1 MGNKKN
7 KVGISLIIILTI
19 FLTCG
24 IVSAAEN
31 VDGVTNNNSTIVNNN
46 STTLTSE
53 TSLSNYTNNSNTPD
67 QSSNSS
73 FSPTSSNI
81 ISGNVTTCTNGSPFP
96 GVTLTLTSN
105 NGSTLAQTTTDS
117 TGHYEL
123 NFTSSEGTF
132 YVTASYP
139 GHMTLRKLITTEL
152 SSNPS
157 DLNLYGWANFQ
168 LGPEPALSIDA
179 PGEQFLNESFN
190 FTLTFNNNGNETG
203 FGPTVQLILPP
214 EIEFNSANF
223 LGAPVSVT
231 FVGTFPL
238 SGTLID
244 PLSGLTVTGNP
255 GYSLYILEYPLGS
268 FTTGQPS
275 AVLEINALL
284 RGNSTLGLPLNIT
297 AYPVFRFG
305 ANETGTTPIR
315 GNETTT
321 QVTPTVIKIIKN
333 TVAPHEDETATGSNY
348 PWDYTLTVDVANGQT
363 VTDVN
368 VKDLLPGN
376 LQFVQVI
383 DVDGGSP
390 VQEPSTTTPGGL
402 LWIHFN
408 SITGV
413 LGSDRTIIYQVYAP
427 KFDNNS
433 QYVLDPNTGAWV
445 NATNNA
451 SVTGNYTNIDVSS
464 ADNYTLTLKPLAIQK
479 SVDDESTDPIRPKPT
494 DILRYTLNFQV
505 SDYFSI
511 NNLVLYDILGDGQ
524 SFLNSLTYNPRLNL
538 HIPGID
544 ISNLFVNLTNPN
556 QFYYYHNSTTGIT
569 YLVFNITQL
578 LIDNGYSGIV
588 EGGNYTGTN
597 YEATTGNLTFWA
609 RINEYYEGVKPPT
622 LHPIVSND
630 PINNAVIADAV
641 LTHNNSQVEDS
652 SGSQVIIVAPTPSKE
667 IIKIN
672 GNDPTAPYV
681 VKPGDTVTFSLLID
695 VPTSNLHDFNLI
707 DYLPI
712 PLLRATQFITGQA
725 QDTSQTIPAAGQ
737 WRIGEDD
744 TLTSLTGVVPTLIV
758 GATQNT
764 ITFKYGNVY
773 NATQPNA
780 TVHILFT
787 ITATGDPMADGLWL
801 TNLLNINY
809 ENSPGETFS
818 DNRIVSLKTGEP
830 ELSINKTATPTTG
843 LQAGDVVTYTIT
855 INNTGNA
862 PAYNVIVTDDLLTSN
877 AGYIASI
884 SGITASYLNGAT
896 ITGLN
901 LMDLFTSTGLNFTS
915 LYPIYKVNGTNS
927 TIIITYNTTLN
938 STVYPRQIINNTV
951 NITKFTS
958 LTPPESPNYVG
969 NPGVDQSNFS
979 DSASVQ
985 VRDVI
990 LDKNYI
996 KSLDNI
1002 SSGSNLTI
1010 GETGLFQIAVTL
1022 PAGQI
1027 KDINI
1032 NDILPAGLSYVSY
1045 VLDLSNFS
1053 GILAPLTFNQINNNL
1068 QFLFTGLTNTTS
1080 YSTFYINLTVRMD
1093 NNSTS
1098 NPPHTT
1104 SRTRTNRVTMDWNNT
1119 GHSPLTDSAIVRLV
1133 EPQLTVN
1140 KSFNP
1145 NTVQGGQTTTVT
1157 IQVSNNNSNSRSTA
1171 YNVIITDSL
1180 DGASQIFD
1188 LSSVVEVF
1196 TPIGF
1201 TFSYN
1206 PLTHILTYTGGNI
1219 TQGQSLN
1226 FTFNI
1231 TALETP
1237 YIGPSYNNTANAT
1250 YWSLPWVGGV
1260 PDPDSRNYTNSGWA
1274 VVRTGDP
1281 NITKTVEDST
1291 IHGNS
1296 GNLTIGEIVTYKI
1309 KVTLPQGLKTNLTIT
1324 DTLPAGFSYNL
1335 DEYLLNTTGFSGTLG
1350 TLSVFV
1356 NGQNVTFTFSGL
1368 TNSTTTNNTFY
1379 ILLNATVLNST
1390 TNTNGTIKTN
1400 NASLNWTENTKPP
1413 FTTSVNTTIV
1423 EPKLT
1428 VTKNVTPTTVDGGD
1442 LVTVNLTVT
1451 NNGTS
1456 PAYQIELRDV
1466 LDPVLFNSSTV
1477 TQVSIPSGF
1486 SFTVSGNTVLI
1497 KSILDT
1503 NITAGNALNFIF
1515 TVLVNANV
1523 PTGSIFQNQ
1532 ANISFSSMPA
1542 GYDNAR
1548 NYTNKSNVVNINTVT
1563 PGISKTVINTSEP
1576 DSTTPNV
1583 MVGEVVTYQFV
1594 FTVPEGE
1601 TFNVSLID
1609 NLLSSLGYNTG
1620 TAFIKRSDAN
1630 IIASGFDFGS
1640 SVDEFLTINP
1650 TSFSPLTFYLGNVTY
1665 LGGQGLKNGTITL
1678 IFNTTVLNIA
1688 GNQAGTKIPNN
1699 ATLSFTNATGGN
1711 RNVTGVCPTTLNVIV
1726 PQISSTK
1733 TANQTILTNSDTAT
1747 FNIQIRNNNITNGAP
1762 VYDLIIIDPL
1772 NGFTMDYLHMIITP
1786 SDPSIIFTNY
1796 STANLINITVS
1807 KLNPGQYLNITYN
1820 ATVKPEVVFNTT
1832 LNNTVNATGT
1842 TLPGPHGTNNA
1853 TPGNPGTSTGERTGD
1868 PTQPAG
1874 PVNNIN
1880 TTVTAPV
1887 TTRAPR
1893 VSKTVNGVETVN
1905 LTIGETATESININL
1920 PVGSTTE
1927 LKIIDVMPNGLGI
1940 NGGINGFTYTTTA
1953 GVTVNQ
1959 FLVTYLGGN
1968 TYQISFGNVT
1978 ITQEGNITI
1987 NYTVQVQNVNENY
2000 NGQNLVNNATL
2011 YYNNQTGQGVNGG
2024 SDTAT
2029 VHVVEPNLQI
2039 TKTPSKTNLNVG
2051 EEFTYAINVTHT
2063 PSSTSDAYNITITD
2077 VIPSGLHYVTGS
2089 AVLPS
2094 GWILNV
2100 SGNTLIFTTSS
2111 LTLISH
2117 SATLLFNCT
2126 VDNNYLLAGGNI
2138 TNTANLNYT
2147 SLPAGGR
2154 NYTTNNSTQIHV
2166 IGADLE
2172 VRKNGD
2178 AQVNAGEQVTY
2189 TITVTN
2195 KGPDTAVNAVLT
2207 DTILASWFNMLIHPQ
2222 YSVNSGSWA
2231 DILSNSFTIS
2241 LGNLTPGNITTILI
2255 RATVNASAP
2264 AGILNNT
2271 ANVTSNTT
2279 DPNPNNNNS
2288 TATTNVT
2295 QSSELTL
2302 IKSNNPTGTVIAGNN
2317 LIYTLTLTNSGP
2329 SVARDVILRDDTL
2342 SSWLTNTYYQYSL
2355 NGISWSGWTL
2365 FTGPLVLDVTNI
2377 IGGPMNVSQVFW
2389 VMINSTVNAST
2400 PNGTTLL
2407 NNATANSSTSSH
2419 NVTSNTVNNTVET
2432 MATLNVTKTAPET
2445 VIAGGSSPII
2455 YTITVT
2461 NNGPS
2466 DALNVKVS
2474 DTLDPRL
2481 TSQEYSLD
2489 NVNWFSWNNPFEYT
2503 FNWINASQT
2512 VYLYL
2517 RGWVP
2522 SSALGLIKN
2531 TVFVSSNATNLTG
2544 NLTDNTTTKINTTSV
2559 LNVTKTA
2566 PESVVAGQSEPVV
2579 FIIVVT
2585 NFGPSDALNVK
2596 VTDSLDSRLTGQEY
2610 SLDGVSWSVWLAPYE
2625 YVFGRLNATQTVY
2638 LYLRGL
2644 VPSNALGLI
2653 NNTVFVSSNATNLTG
2668 NLTDNTTTQINTTSV
2683 LNVSKTAPESV
2694 VAGQSEPLV
2703 FTITVTNFGPS
2714 DALNVKVND
2723 TLDPRLTSQEYSLD
2737 NLNWFSWNNPFEY
2750 TFNQINALQTVYLY
2764 LRGWVSSSALGL
2776 INNTVFVSSNE
2787 TNLTGNLTDNTTTQI
2802 NTTSVLNV
2810 SKTAPESVVAG
2821 QSEPVVFTIVVTNS
2835 GPSDALNVKVSDS
2848 LDSRLTGQEYSLDNV
2863 SWLAWNS
2870 PFEYVFSRVN
2880 ATQTVYLYL
2889 RGWVPSSALGLINN
2903 TVFVSSNATN
2913 LTGNLTDNTTTQI
2926 NTMSVLNVSK
2936 TAPESVVAGQSEPLV
2951 FTIVVT
2957 NFGPSDALNVKV
2969 SDSLDP
2975 RLTGQEYSLDGV
2987 NWSSWLAPYE
2997 YVFSRLNATGTVYL
3011 YLRGLVPSNATG
3023 LINNTVFV
3031 SSNTTNLTGNL
3042 TDNTTTVINTRAILN
3057 ITKTSQTEGSD
3068 VNNIVRGYPIHYT
3081 IVITNEG
3088 PSDALNVNFDD
3099 YYTPYLL
3106 ENTYYS
3112 TSTGIPW
3119 TAYTNP
3125 LNITPII
3132 DRLAPGQNVTI
3143 WINGTVI
3150 SNATQG
3156 LNNTAG
3162 TSSETDPD
3170 GRKTASVY
3178 NEIQTS
3184 HVTIEKTVSNPQPY
3198 LHETIDFTLIV
3209 QNWGPD
3215 TAIDVYVL
3223 DKLPEGLIYIGSTAN
3238 YGSYDPAT
3246 GIWTIGNLPTNTI
3259 AQLIIT
3265 VGVEKLGPIEN
3276 HAHVYTASYDPILDR
3291 RNATAAI
3298 YVSEQPQ
3305 PENNTVG
3312 MQNTGMP
3319 LQSIVMALLLVLTGL
3334 SAVTFG
3340 KK

>member
-1 MGNKKN
+1 M
-7 KVGISLIIILTI
+7 ISLDKGKNRFGLSIIIILAI

-31 VDGVTNNNSTIVNNN
+31 VDGVTNNSTILNN
-46 STTLTSE
+46 SSTALISE
-53 TSLSNYTNNSNTPD
+53 TSLSNYTNNSNNPD

-81 ISGNVTTCTNGSPFP
+81 IRGNVTKCTDGSPFP
-96 GVTLTLTSN
+96 GVTLTLTST
-105 NGSTLAQTTTDS
+105 NGSTLAQTTTDA

-123 NFTSSEGTF
+123 KFTSSEGTF

-139 GHMTLRKLITTEL
+139 GHMTLRKLVTTEL

-157 DLNLYGWANFQ
+157 DMNLYGWANFQ
-168 LGPEPALSIDA
+168 LGPEPTLSIDA

-214 EIEFNSANF
+214 EIEFKSANF

-231 FVGTFPL
+231 SIGTFPI

-244 PLSGLTVTGNP
+244 PLSGLTVTGTP

-275 AVLEINALL
+275 AVLEINAFL

-305 ANETGTTPIR
+305 ANETGTTPIQ

-376 LQFVQVI
+376 LQFVQVV
-383 DVDGGSP
+383 DADGGSP
-390 VQEPSTTTPGGL
+390 LQEPPTTTPGGL

-413 LGSDRTIIYQVYAP
+413 LGSDRTIIYRVYAP

-433 QYVLDPNTGAWV
+433 QYVLDPDTGAWAY
-445 NATNNA
+445 NATNTA
-451 SVTGNYTNIDVSS
+451 SVTGNYTNINVSS
-464 ADNYTLTLKPLAIQK
+464 ADNYTLILKPLAIQK
-479 SVDDESTDPIRPKPT
+479 SVVDVSTDPIQPKPT
-494 DILRYTLNFQV
+494 DILNYTLNFQV

-511 NNLVLYDILGDGQ
+511 NNLILYDVLGDGQ
-524 SFLNSLTYNPRLNL
+524 SFLNTSTYNPRLNL
-538 HIPGID
+538 HLPGID
-544 ISNLFVNLTNPN
+544 INNLFVNLTNPN

-597 YEATTGNLTFWA
+597 FGATTGNLTFWA
-609 RINEYYEGVKPPT
+609 RINEYYEGVSPPT
-622 LHPIVSND
+622 PHSIVSND
-630 PINNAVIADAV
+630 VINNAVVTDAV
-641 LTHNNSQVEDS
+641 LTQNGRQIEDS
-652 SGSQVIIVAPTPSKE
+652 SGSQVIIVAPTPAKD

-672 GNDPTAPYV
+672 GNDPVAPYV
-681 VKPGDTVTFSLLID
+681 IKPGDTVTFSLLID

-712 PLLRATQFITGQA
+712 PLLRATQFTTGQA
-725 QDTSQTIPAAGQ
+725 QDTSQAIPAAGQ
-737 WRIGEDD
+737 WKLGEDD

-758 GATQNT
+758 DATQNT
-764 ITFKYGNVY
+764 ISFIYGNVY

-809 ENSPGETFS
+809 ENSPGETFC

-830 ELSINKTATPTTG
+830 ELTINKTATPTTG

-884 SGITASYLNGAT
+884 SGITASYLNGVA

-901 LMDLFTSTGLNFTS
+901 LMDIFTSNGLNFGS
-915 LYPIYKVNGTNS
+915 LYSIYGTNGTNS
-927 TIIITYNTTLN
+927 TIIITYNATLN

-958 LTPPESPNYVG
+958 LSPPESPNYVG
-969 NPGVDQSNFS
+969 NPGVDQSHFS
-979 DSASVQ
+979 DNASVQ
-985 VRDVI
+985 VRDV
-990 LDKNYI
+990 DFKKTYV

-1010 GETGLFQIAVTL
+1010 GETGLFQLAVTL

-1027 KDINI
+1027 NDLVI
-1032 NDILPAGLSYVSY
+1032 NDVLPAGLTFVSY
-1045 VLDLSNFS
+1045 VLDQSNFN
-1053 GILAPLTFNQINNNL
+1053 GILAPLTFTQINNNL

-1080 YSTFYINLTVRMD
+1080 NSTFYINLTVRA
-1093 NNSTS
+1093 N
-1098 NPPHTT
+1098 
-1104 SRTRTNRVTMDWNNT
+1104 NNT
-1119 GHSPLTDSAIVRLV
+1119 AYPGSANVTARNSATMNWNDPGHTPITKQATVYIVQPVLNV
-1133 EPQLTVN
+1133 T

-1145 NTVQGGQTTTVT
+1145 STIQGGETTTVT
-1157 IQVSNNNSNSRSTA
+1157 IAVTNNGRSTA
-1171 YNVIITDSL
+1171 YNVIITDPLS
-1180 DGASQIFD
+1180 SSSNIFD
-1188 LSSVVEVF
+1188 LSSSSVVANSPQNGFVF
-1196 TPIGF
+1196 N
-1201 TFSYN
+1201 YN
-1206 PLTHILTYTGGNI
+1206 STSQVVSFTGGNI
-1219 TQGQSLN
+1219 TRGQTLY

-1231 TALETP
+1231 TALQTP
-1237 YIGPSYNNTANAT
+1237 YIGPTYNNTVNAS
-1250 YWSLPWVGGV
+1250 YWSLPWVSGA
-1260 PDPDSRNYTNSGWA
+1260 PDPDSRNYTCSAWA

-1281 NITKTVEDST
+1281 KITKTVENST

-1296 GNLTIGEIVTYKI
+1296 GNLTIGETVTYKI
-1309 KVTLPQGLKTNLTIT
+1309 TVTLPQGLKTNLTIT

-1335 DEYLLNTTGFSGTLG
+1335 GEYILNTTGFSGTLG
-1350 TLSVFV
+1350 TLLVSV
-1356 NGQNVTFTFSGL
+1356 NGQNITFTFSGL
-1368 TNSTTTNNTFY
+1368 TNSTITNNTFY

-1390 TNTNGTIKTN
+1390 TNTNGAIKTN

-1413 FTTSVNTTIV
+1413 FTTTVNTTIV

-1451 NNGTS
+1451 NTGTS

-1477 TQVSIPSGF
+1477 TQVLIPSGF
-1486 SFTVSGNTVLI
+1486 SFTVSGNTVII

-1503 NITAGNALNFIF
+1503 NINTGNALNFIF
-1515 TVLVNANV
+1515 TVLVNDNV

-1548 NYTNKSNVVNINTVT
+1548 NYTNKSNVVNISTVT

-1609 NLLSSLGYNTG
+1609 NLLSSLGYNSG
-1620 TAFIKRSDAN
+1620 TALIKRSDVN

-1640 SVDEFLTINP
+1640 SFDEFLTINP
-1650 TSFSPLTFYLGNVTY
+1650 TSTSPLTFYLGNVTY

-1699 ATLSFTNATGGN
+1699 GILSFTNATGGN
-1711 RNVTGVCPTTLNVIV
+1711 RNVTGTCPTTLNVIV

-1733 TANQTILTNSDTAT
+1733 TANKTILTNSDTAT

-1762 VYDLIIIDPL
+1762 VYDLIIIDPM

-1796 STANLINITVS
+1796 STADMIYIVVN
-1807 KLNPGQYLNITYN
+1807 KLNQTQYLNITYN
-1820 ATVKPEVVFNTT
+1820 ATVKPDVVFNTT

-1842 TLPGPHGTNNA
+1842 TLPGSHGTNNA

-1868 PTQPAG
+1868 PTQPAD

-1880 TTVTAPV
+1880 TTTTAFV

-1893 VSKTVNGVETVN
+1893 VSKTVNGSETVN

-1927 LKIIDVMPNGLGI
+1927 LKIIDVIPDGLGI
-1940 NGGINGFTYTTTA
+1940 NGGINGFTYITTA
-1953 GVTVNQ
+1953 GVNVNQ

-1987 NYTVQVQNVNENY
+1987 NYTVLVQDVNGNY

-2011 YYNNQTGQGVNGG
+2011 YYNNKTGQGVNGG

-2039 TKTPSKTNLNVG
+2039 TKTPSKTNLNIG
-2051 EEFTYAINVTHT
+2051 EEFTYTINVTHA
-2063 PSSTSDAYNITITD
+2063 PSSSSDAYNITITD

-2094 GWILNV
+2094 GWSLNV

-2111 LTLISH
+2111 LTLINH
-2117 SATLLFNCT
+2117 NATLLFNCT

-2138 TNTANLNYT
+2138 SNTANLNYA
-2147 SLPAGGR
+2147 SLTDGGR
-2154 NYTTNNSTQIHV
+2154 NYTTNSSTQIHV

-2195 KGPDTAVNAVLT
+2195 KGPDTAVNVVLT
-2207 DTILASWFNMLIHPQ
+2207 DTILSQWFNMLIYLQ
-2222 YSVNSGSWA
+2222 YSVNSGSWVN
-2231 DILSNSFTIS
+2231 IQSNPFTIS

-2264 AGILNNT
+2264 VGIMNNT
-2271 ANVTSNTT
+2271 ASLTSNTT

-2288 TATTNVT
+2288 TATTKVT
-2295 QSSELTL
+2295 QTSDLTL
-2302 IKSNNPTGTVIAGNN
+2302 IKSNNPTGIVIAGNN
-2317 LIYTLTLTNSGP
+2317 LIYTLTLTNTGP
-2329 SVARDVILRDDTL
+2329 SVARDVILRDESL

-2355 NGISWSGWTL
+2355 DGISWSGWTL

-2389 VMINSTVNAST
+2389 VMINGTVNAST
-2400 PNGTTLL
+2400 PNGTTLF
-2407 NNATANSSTSSH
+2407 NTATVNSSTSSH

-2432 MATLNVTKTAPET
+2432 LATLNVTKTAPET

-2474 DTLDPRL
+2474 DTLDSRL

-2489 NVNWFSWNNPFEYT
+2489 NMNWFSWNNPFEYT
-2503 FNWINASQT
+2503 FNRINSSQT
-2512 VYLYL
+2512 VNLYL
-2517 RGWVP
+2517 RGWVL
-2522 SSALGLIKN
+2522 SS
-2531 TVFVSSNATNLTG
+2531 
-2544 NLTDNTTTKINTTSV
+2544 
-2559 LNVTKTA
+2559 
-2566 PESVVAGQSEPVV
+2566 
-2579 FIIVVT
+2579 
-2585 NFGPSDALNVK
+2585 
-2596 VTDSLDSRLTGQEY
+2596 
-2610 SLDGVSWSVWLAPYE
+2610 
-2625 YVFGRLNATQTVY
+2625 
-2638 LYLRGL
+2638 
-2644 VPSNALGLI
+2644 ALGLI
-2653 NNTVFVSSNATNLTG
+2653 NNTVVVSSNTTNLTG

-2683 LNVSKTAPESV
+2683 LNVTKSAPVSV
-2694 VAGQSEPLV
+2694 TAGQSEPLV
-2703 FTITVTNFGPS
+2703 FTIVVTNFGPS
-2714 DALNVKVND
+2714 DALNVKVSD
-2723 TLDPRLTSQEYSLD
+2723 TLDSRLTSQEYSLD
-2737 NLNWFSWNNPFEY
+2737 GVNWSSWLAPYEYVFSRLNA
-2750 TFNQINALQTVYLY
+2750 TQTVYLY
-2764 LRGWVSSSALGL
+2764 LRGLVPSSALGL
-2776 INNTVFVSSNE
+2776 INNTVVVSSNT

-2810 SKTAPESVVAG
+2810 TKSAPVSVTAG
-2821 QSEPVVFTIVVTNS
+2821 QSEPLVFTIVVTNF
-2835 GPSDALNVKVSDS
+2835 GPSDALNVKVSDV

-2880 ATQTVYLYL
+2880 
-2889 RGWVPSSALGLINN
+2889 SA
-2903 TVFVSSNATN
+2903 
-2913 LTGNLTDNTTTQI
+2913 Q
-2926 NTMSVLNVSK
+2926 
-2936 TAPESVVAGQSEPLV
+2936 
-2951 FTIVVT
+2951 
-2957 NFGPSDALNVKV
+2957 
-2969 SDSLDP
+2969 
-2975 RLTGQEYSLDGV
+2975 
-2987 NWSSWLAPYE
+2987 
-2997 YVFSRLNATGTVYL
+2997 TVYL
-3011 YLRGLVPSNATG
+3011 YLRGLVPSSALG

-3042 TDNTTTVINTRAILN
+3042 TDNTTTQINATSTLN
-3057 ITKTSQTEGSD
+3057 VTKSAPESVTAGQSEP
-3068 VNNIVRGYPIHYT
+3068 IVFT
-3081 IVITNEG
+3081 IAVTNFG
-3088 PSDALNVNFDD
+3088 PSDALNVKVGDVLD
-3099 YYTPYLL
+3099 SRLTGQ
-3106 ENTYYS
+3106 EYS
-3112 TSTGIPW
+3112 LDNVSW
-3119 TAYTNP
+3119 SVWLASYEYVFS
-3125 LNITPII
+3125 
-3132 DRLAPGQNVTI
+3132 RL
-3143 WINGTVI
+3143 
-3150 SNATQG
+3150 NATQTVYLYLRG
-3156 LNNTAG
+3156 LVP
-3162 TSSETDPD
+3162 SS
-3170 GRKTASVY
+3170 A
-3178 NEIQTS
+3178 
-3184 HVTIEKTVSNPQPY
+3184 
-3198 LHETIDFTLIV
+3198 L
-3209 QNWGPD
+3209 
-3215 TAIDVYVL
+3215 
-3223 DKLPEGLIYIGSTAN
+3223 GLI
-3238 YGSYDPAT
+3238 
-3246 GIWTIGNLPTNTI
+3246 
-3259 AQLIIT
+3259 
-3265 VGVEKLGPIEN
+3265 
-3276 HAHVYTASYDPILDR
+3276 
-3291 RNATAAI
+3291 
-3298 YVSEQPQ
+3298 
-3305 PENNTVG
+3305 NNTVVVSS
-3312 MQNTGMP
+3312 NTTN
-3319 LQSIVMALLLVLTGL
+3319 LTGNL
-3334 SAVTFG
+3334 TDNTTTQINTTSALNVTKSAPESVTAGQSEPIVFTIAVTNFG
-3340 KK
+3340 PSDAFNVKVSDTLDSRLTSQEYSLDGVSWSVWLASYEYVFSRLNATQTVYLYLRGWVPSSALGLINNTVVVSSNTTNLTGNLTDNTTTQINTTSVLNVTKSAPG

>member
-7 KVGISLIIILTI
+7 KVGLSFIIILAI

-31 VDGVTNNNSTIVNNN
+31 VDGIVNNN
-46 STTLTSE
+46 STTLNNLTNSTNLSSE
-53 TSLSNYTNNSNTPD
+53 IPIQDYTNNS
-67 QSSNSS
+67 SSLDESLNSS
-73 FSPTSSNI
+73 LFPDSNI
-81 ISGNVTTCTNGSPFP
+81 ISGNVITCTNGSPFP
-96 GVTLTLTSN
+96 GVTITVTSTD
-105 NGSTLAQTTTDS
+105 GSTIAQTTTN
-117 TGHYEL
+117 TNGHYEL
-123 NFTSSEGTF
+123 NFTSIEGKF

-139 GHMTLRKLITTEL
+139 GHMTTRKLVTTEP
-152 SSNPS
+152 SYNPS
-157 DLNLYGWANFQ
+157 DLNSYGWTNFQ
-168 LGPEPALSIDA
+168 LGPEPTLSINA

-203 FGPTVQLILPP
+203 FGPIVQLILPP

-231 FVGTFPL
+231 SVGTFPL

-244 PLSGLTVTGNP
+244 PLSGLTVTGTP
-255 GYSLYILEYPLGS
+255 GYSLYIIEYPLGS
-268 FTTGQPS
+268 FTSGQPS
-275 AVLEINALL
+275 AVLQINAFL

-305 ANETGTTPIR
+305 ANETGGTPIR
-315 GNETTT
+315 GNQTTA

-363 VTDVN
+363 VTDIN
-368 VKDLLPGN
+368 VIDLLPGN
-376 LQFVQVI
+376 LQFVQMV
-383 DVDGGSP
+383 DADGGSI
-390 VQEPSTTTPGGL
+390 VQQPSTSTPGGL
-402 LWIHFN
+402 LWIHFSN
-408 SITGV
+408 ITGV
-413 LGSDRTIIYQVYAP
+413 LGSDKTIIYRVYAP

-445 NATNNA
+445 NATNTA
-451 SVTGNYTNIDVSS
+451 SVTGNYTNINVSS
-464 ADNYTLTLKPLAIQK
+464 TDNYTLILKPLAIQK
-479 SVDDESTDPIRPKPT
+479 SVYDESTDPIRPKPT
-494 DILRYTLNFQV
+494 DILRYTINFQV

-511 NNLVLYDILGDGQ
+511 NNLVLYDVLGDGQ

-538 HIPGID
+538 HLPGID
-544 ISNLFVNLTNPN
+544 ISNLLVNLTNAN

-569 YLVFNITQL
+569 YLVFNITRI
-578 LIDNGYSGIV
+578 LIDNEYSGIV

-597 YEATTGNLTFWA
+597 YGATTGNLTFWA
-609 RINEYYEGVKPPT
+609 RINEYYEGVTPPT
-622 LHPIVSND
+622 PHPIVSND
-630 PINNAVIADAV
+630 SINNVVVADAV
-641 LTHNNSQVEDS
+641 LTQNGSQIEDS
-652 SGSQVIIVAPTPSKE
+652 SGSQVVIVAPTPSKD

-672 GNDPTAPYV
+672 GNDPVAPYL

-712 PLLRATQFITGQA
+712 PLLRASQFTTGQA
-725 QDTSQTIPAAGQ
+725 QNTSQVIPAAGQ
-737 WRIGEDD
+737 WRLGEDD
-744 TLTSLTGVVPTLIV
+744 TLSSLTGVIPTLIV
-758 GATQNT
+758 DVTQNT
-764 ITFKYGNVY
+764 ITFQYGNVY

-787 ITATGDPMADGLWL
+787 LTATGDPMADGLWL

-809 ENSPGETFS
+809 ENSPGETFC

-855 INNTGNA
+855 INNSGNA
-862 PAYNVIVTDDLLTSN
+862 PAYNVIVTDDLFSSN
-877 AGYIASI
+877 PGYISSI

-901 LMDLFTSTGLNFTS
+901 LMDIFTSTGLNFGS
-915 LYPIYKVNGTNS
+915 LYPIYGVNGTNS
-927 TIIITYNTTLN
+927 TIIITYNATLN

-958 LTPPESPNYVG
+958 LTLPESPNYVG
-969 NPGVDQSNFS
+969 NPGVDQSHFS
-979 DSASVQ
+979 DNASVQ
-985 VRDVI
+985 VRDI
-990 LDKNYI
+990 DFQKNYI
-996 KSLDNI
+996 GSIDGI

-1027 KDINI
+1027 MDIYI
-1032 NDILPAGLSYVSY
+1032 RDVLPTGLTYVSHA
-1045 VLDLSNFS
+1045 LDISSFN
-1053 GILAPLTFNQINNNL
+1053 GILAPLSFTQINNNL
-1068 QFLFTGLTNTTS
+1068 HFLFTGLTNTTNN
-1080 YSTFYINLTVRMD
+1080 STFYINLTVLMA
-1093 NNSTS
+1093 NNSTA
-1098 NPPHTT
+1098 NPPHTN
-1104 SRTRTNRVTMDWNNT
+1104 SRTRTNTATMDWNNT
-1119 GHSPLTDSAIVRLV
+1119 GHTPKTDTANVFIV
-1133 EPQLTVN
+1133 EPWLTVT

-1145 NTVQGGQTTTVT
+1145 NTIEGGQTTTVT
-1157 IQVSNNNSNSRSTA
+1157 IQVSNTRSNARSTA

-1180 DGASQIFD
+1180 AGASQIFD
-1188 LSSVVEVF
+1188 LNSVLEVS
-1196 TPIGF
+1196 TPSGF
-1201 TFSYN
+1201 VFNYN
-1206 PLTHILTYTGGNI
+1206 PLTGILTYIGGNLN
-1219 TQGQSLN
+1219 QGQTLY

-1231 TALETP
+1231 TSLETP
-1237 YIGPSYNNTANAT
+1237 YIGPVYNNTANAT
-1250 YWSLPWVGGV
+1250 YWSMPWVGGV
-1260 PDPDSRNYTNSGWA
+1260 PDPDSRNYTDSGWV

-1281 NITKTVEDST
+1281 KIIKTVEDST
-1291 IHGNS
+1291 IHGNT
-1296 GNLTIGEIVTYKI
+1296 GYLTIGEVVTYKI
-1309 KVTLPQGLKTNLTIT
+1309 LVTLPQGLKTNLTIT
-1324 DTLPAGFSYNL
+1324 DLLPVGFSYNAGQYIL
-1335 DEYLLNTTGFSGTLG
+1335 DATGFAGTLG
-1350 TLSVFV
+1350 TLSVSGS
-1356 NGQNVTFTFSGL
+1356 GQNIIFSFNGI

-1379 ILLNATVLNST
+1379 LLFNSTVLNHTS
-1390 TNTNGTIKTN
+1390 NINGTTKTN
-1400 NASLNWTENTKPP
+1400 NAALNWTENTRPP

-1428 VTKNVTPTTVDGGD
+1428 VNKNVTPTTVDGGD
-1442 LVTVNLTVT
+1442 MVTVTLTVT

-1456 PAYQIELRDV
+1456 PAYQMNLIDV
-1466 LDPVLFNSSTV
+1466 LDTVLFNSSTINL
-1477 TQVSIPSGF
+1477 VSFPVGF
-1486 SFTVSGNTVLI
+1486 SFTPGSTVIISSLSSTVI
-1497 KSILDT
+1497 NPGDVLT
-1503 NITAGNALNFIF
+1503 FIF
-1515 TVLVNANV
+1515 TVLVNGNV
-1523 PTGSIFQNQ
+1523 PTGSVFQNQ
-1532 ANISFSSMPA
+1532 ANISFSSMPV

-1548 NYTNKSNVVNINTVT
+1548 NYTNKSNLVNINTVT
-1563 PGISKTVINTSEP
+1563 PGINKTVINTSEP

-1630 IIASGFDFGS
+1630 IIASGFNFGS
-1640 SVDEFLTINP
+1640 SVDEFLTINY
-1650 TSFSPLTFYLGNVTY
+1650 SSLSPLTFYLGNVTY

-1733 TANQTILTNSDTAT
+1733 TANQAILTNSDTAT

-1762 VYDLIIIDPL
+1762 VYDLIIIDPM

-1820 ATVKPEVVFNTT
+1820 ATVKSDVVFNTT

-1842 TLPGPHGTNNA
+1842 SLPGPHGTNNA
-1853 TPGNPGTSTGERTGD
+1853 TPGDPGTGTGERTGD

-1880 TTVTAPV
+1880 TTATAPV

-1893 VSKTVNGVETVN
+1893 VSKTVNGTETVN

-1920 PVGSTTE
+1920 PVGITTE
-1927 LKIIDVMPNGLGI
+1927 LKIVDVTPNGLGI
-1940 NGGINGFTYTTTA
+1940 NGGINGFTYATTA
-1953 GVTVNQ
+1953 GVNVNQ

-1987 NYTVQVQNVNENY
+1987 NYTVLVQNVNGNY

-2011 YYNNQTGQGVNGG
+2011 YYNNKTGQGVNGG

-2039 TKTPSKTNLNVG
+2039 IKTPSKTNLNVG
-2051 EEFTYAINVTHT
+2051 EEFTYTINVTHT
-2063 PSSTSDAYNITITD
+2063 SSSTSDAYNITITD
-2077 VIPSGLHYVTGS
+2077 VIPSGLHYVAGS

-2100 SGNTLIFTTSS
+2100 SGNTLIFTSSS

-2147 SLPAGGR
+2147 SLPTDGR

-2207 DTILASWFNMLIHPQ
+2207 DTILAQWFNMLIHPQ
-2222 YSVNSGSWA
+2222 YSVNSGSWVN
-2231 DILSNSFTIS
+2231 ILSNPFTIF

-2264 AGILNNT
+2264 VGILNNT

-2317 LIYTLTLTNSGP
+2317 LIYTLTLTNTGP
-2329 SVARDVILRDDTL
+2329 SVARNVILRDDSL

-2355 NGISWSGWTL
+2355 NGISWSGWAL

-2389 VMINSTVNAST
+2389 VMINGTVNAST

-2432 MATLNVTKTAPET
+2432 LATLNVTKTAPET
-2445 VIAGGSSPII
+2445 VIAGESSPII

-2489 NVNWFSWNNPFEYT
+2489 NVNWFSWNNPFEYI
-2503 FNWINASQT
+2503 FNRINASQT
-2512 VYLYL
+2512 VHLYL

-2522 SSALGLIKN
+2522 SSALGLINNAVVVSSNTTNLTGNLTDNTTTKINTTSVLNVTKSAPERVVAGQSGPVVFTIVVTNYGPSDALNVKVSDTLDPRLTNQEYSLDGVNWSSWLAPYEYVFSRLNATQTLYLYLRGLVPSSALGLINN
-2531 TVFVSSNATNLTG
+2531 TVVVSSNATNLTG

-2559 LNVTKTA
+2559 LNVTKSA
-2566 PESVVAGQSEPVV
+2566 LESVTAGQS
-2579 FIIVVT
+2579 
-2585 NFGPSDALNVK
+2585 D
-2596 VTDSLDSRLTGQEY
+2596 
-2610 SLDGVSWSVWLAPYE
+2610 
-2625 YVFGRLNATQTVY
+2625 
-2638 LYLRGL
+2638 
-2644 VPSNALGLI
+2644 
-2653 NNTVFVSSNATNLTG
+2653 
-2668 NLTDNTTTQINTTSV
+2668 
-2683 LNVSKTAPESV
+2683 
-2694 VAGQSEPLV
+2694 PLV

-2714 DALNVKVND
+2714 DALNVKVSD
-2723 TLDPRLTSQEYSLD
+2723 T
-2737 NLNWFSWNNPFEY
+2737 
-2750 TFNQINALQTVYLY
+2750 
-2764 LRGWVSSSALGL
+2764 
-2776 INNTVFVSSNE
+2776 
-2787 TNLTGNLTDNTTTQI
+2787 
-2802 NTTSVLNV
+2802 
-2810 SKTAPESVVAG
+2810 
-2821 QSEPVVFTIVVTNS
+2821 
-2835 GPSDALNVKVSDS
+2835 

-2863 SWLAWNS
+2863 YWLAWNS

-2903 TVFVSSNATN
+2903 TVVVSSNETN

-2926 NTMSVLNVSK
+2926 NTTSALNVTK
-2936 TAPESVVAGQSEPLV
+2936 TAPESVTAGQSGPLV
-2951 FTIVVT
+2951 FTVTVT

-2969 SDSLDP
+2969 SDALDP
-2975 RLTGQEYSLDGV
+2975 RLTNQEYSLDNV
-2987 NWSSWLAPYE
+2987 SWSVWLAPYG
-2997 YVFSRLNATGTVYL
+2997 YVFSRVNATQTVYL

-3042 TDNTTTVINTRAILN
+3042 TDNTTTVINTRAVLN
-3057 ITKTSQTEGSD
+3057 ITKTSVTQGSD

-3099 YYTPYLL
+3099 YYTPDLL

-3132 DRLAPGQNVTI
+3132 DRLASGQNVTI

-3156 LNNTAG
+3156 LNNTGG
-3162 TSSETDPD
+3162 TSSETDPE

-3178 NEIQTS
+3178 NDIQTS

-3198 LHETIDFTLIV
+3198 LHETIYFTLIV

-3223 DKLPEGLIYIGSTAN
+3223 DKLPAGLIYIRSIAN
-3238 YGSYDPAT
+3238 HGSYNPET
-3246 GIWTIGNLPTNTI
+3246 GIWTIGNLPANTI
-3259 AQLIIT
+3259 AQLILT

-3276 HAHVYTASYDPILDR
+3276 HAHVYTASYDPVLDQ

-3298 YVSEQPQ
+3298 YVRERPQ
-3305 PENNTVG
+3305 PENNTIG

-3319 LQSIVMALLLVLTGL
+3319 IPALIMALIILMTGL

>member
-7 KVGISLIIILTI
+7 KVGLSFIIILAI

-31 VDGVTNNNSTIVNNN
+31 VDEVSNNN
-46 STTLTSE
+46 STTLNNLTNSTNLTLE
-53 TSLSNYTNNSNTPD
+53 TISNYT
-67 QSSNSS
+67 SNSS
-73 FSPTSSNI
+73 VPDQVSNSSISLNSNI
-81 ISGNVTTCTNGSPFP
+81 ISGNVITCTNGSPFP
-96 GVTLTLTSN
+96 GVTITITSTD
-105 NGSTLAQTTTDS
+105 GSTITQTTTDT

-123 NFTSSEGTF
+123 NFTSIEGKF

-139 GHMTLRKLITTEL
+139 GHMSIQKLVTTEL

-157 DLNLYGWANFQ
+157 DLNLYGWMNFQ
-168 LGPEPALSIDA
+168 LGPEPTLSIDA

-203 FGPTVQLILPP
+203 FGPIVQLILPP

-231 FVGTFPL
+231 SVGTFTL

-244 PLSGLTVTGNP
+244 PLSGLTVTGTP
-255 GYSLYILEYPLGS
+255 GYSLYIIEYPLGS
-268 FTTGQPS
+268 FTSGQPS
-275 AVLEINALL
+275 AVLQINAFL

-305 ANETGTTPIR
+305 ANETGGTPIR
-315 GNETTT
+315 GNQTTA

-376 LQFVQVI
+376 LQFVQVV
-383 DVDGGSP
+383 DADGGSI
-390 VQEPSTTTPGGL
+390 VQQPSTSTPGGL
-402 LWIHFN
+402 LWIHFSN
-408 SITGV
+408 ITGV
-413 LGSDRTIIYQVYAP
+413 LGSDKTIIYRVYAP

-445 NATNNA
+445 NATNTA
-451 SVTGNYTNIDVSS
+451 SVTGNYTNINVSS
-464 ADNYTLTLKPLAIQK
+464 TDNYTLILKPLAIQK
-479 SVDDESTDPIRPKPT
+479 SANDESTDPIQPRPT
-494 DILRYTLNFQV
+494 DILRYTLSFQV

-511 NNLVLYDILGDGQ
+511 NNLVLYDVLGDGQ
-524 SFLNSLTYNPRLNL
+524 SFLNSLIYNPRLNL
-538 HIPGID
+538 HLPGID

-569 YLVFNITQL
+569 YLVFNVTRI

-597 YEATTGNLTFWA
+597 YGATTGNLTFWA
-609 RINEYYEGVKPPT
+609 RINEYYEGVTPPT
-622 LHPIVSND
+622 PHPIVSND
-630 PINNAVIADAV
+630 PINNAVVADGV
-641 LTHNNSQVEDS
+641 LTQNGSQIEDS
-652 SGSQVIIVAPTPSKE
+652 SGSQVVIVAPIPSKD

-672 GNDPTAPYV
+672 GNDPVAPYL
-681 VKPGDTVTFSLLID
+681 VKPGDSVTFSLLID

-712 PLLRATQFITGQA
+712 PLLRASQFTTGQA
-725 QDTSQTIPAAGQ
+725 QNTSQVIPAAGQ
-737 WRIGEDD
+737 WRLGEDD
-744 TLTSLTGVVPTLIV
+744 TLSSLTGVIPTLIV
-758 GATQNT
+758 DVTQNT
-764 ITFKYGNVY
+764 ITFQYGNVY

-787 ITATGDPMADGLWL
+787 LTATGDPMADGLWL

-809 ENSPGETFS
+809 ENSPGEIFC

-830 ELSINKTATPTTG
+830 QLTINKTATPTTE
-843 LQAGDVVTYTIT
+843 LQAGDMVTYTLT

-862 PAYNVIVTDDLLTSN
+862 PAYNVMVTDDLLSSN
-877 AGYIASI
+877 PGYISSI
-884 SGITASYLNGAT
+884 SGITANYLNGAT

-901 LMDLFTSTGLNFTS
+901 LMDLFTSTGLNFGS
-915 LYPIYKVNGTNS
+915 LYPIYGVNGTNS
-927 TIIITYNTTLN
+927 TIIITYNATLN

-969 NPGVDQSNFS
+969 NPGVDQSHFS
-979 DSASVQ
+979 DNASVQ
-985 VRDVI
+985 VRDV
-990 LDKNYI
+990 DFKKTYV
-996 KSLDNI
+996 KSLD
-1002 SSGSNLTI
+1002 SSGPNLTI
-1010 GETGLFQIAVTL
+1010 GETGLFQLAVTL

-1027 KDINI
+1027 NDLVI
-1032 NDILPAGLSYVSY
+1032 NDVLPSGLTFVSY
-1045 VLDLSNFS
+1045 VLDQSNFN
-1053 GILAPLTFNQINNNL
+1053 GILAPLTFTQINNNL
-1068 QFLFTGLTNTTS
+1068 KFLFTGLTNTTS
-1080 YSTFYINLTVRMD
+1080 NSTFYINIIVRA
-1093 NNSTS
+1093 NNNTAYPGSTNVTARNS
-1098 NPPHTT
+1098 A
-1104 SRTRTNRVTMDWNNT
+1104 TMDWNNP
-1119 GHSPLTDSAIVRLV
+1119 GHTPITKQATVYIVQPVLNV
-1133 EPQLTVN
+1133 T

-1145 NTVQGGQTTTVT
+1145 STIQGGETTTVT
-1157 IQVSNNNSNSRSTA
+1157 IAVTNNGRSTA
-1171 YNVIITDSL
+1171 YNVIITDPLS
-1180 DGASQIFD
+1180 SSSNIFD
-1188 LSSVVEVF
+1188 LSSSSVVASSPQNGFVF
-1196 TPIGF
+1196 N
-1201 TFSYN
+1201 YN
-1206 PLTHILTYTGGNI
+1206 STSQVVSFTGGNI
-1219 TQGQSLN
+1219 PRGQTLY

-1231 TALETP
+1231 TALQTP
-1237 YIGPSYNNTANAT
+1237 YIGPTYNNTVNAF
-1250 YWSLPWVGGV
+1250 YWSLPWVSGV
-1260 PDPDSRNYTNSGWA
+1260 PDPDSRNYTSSAWA

-1281 NITKTVEDST
+1281 KITKIVENST

-1296 GNLTIGEIVTYKI
+1296 GNLTIGETVTYKI
-1309 KVTLPQGLKTNLTIT
+1309 TVTLPQGLKTNLTII

-1335 DEYLLNTTGFSGTLG
+1335 GEYILNTTGFSGTLG
-1350 TLSVFV
+1350 TLLVSV
-1356 NGQNVTFTFSGL
+1356 NGQNVTFTFSEL
-1368 TNSTTTNNTFY
+1368 TNSTKTNNTFY

-1390 TNTNGTIKTN
+1390 NNTNGTIKTN

-1413 FTTSVNTTIV
+1413 FTASVNTTIV
-1423 EPKLT
+1423 EPNLA

-1442 LVTVNLTVT
+1442 LITVNLTVT

-1466 LDPVLFNSSTV
+1466 LDPVLFNSSTI

-1486 SFTVSGNTVLI
+1486 SFTVSGNTVII
-1497 KSILDT
+1497 KSLLDT

-1515 TVLVNANV
+1515 TVLVNDNV

-1532 ANISFSSMPA
+1532 ANISFSSMSV

-1563 PGISKTVINTSEP
+1563 PGINKTVINTSEP
-1576 DSTTPNV
+1576 DSATPNV

-1594 FTVPEGE
+1594 LTVPEGE

-1609 NLLSSLGYNTG
+1609 NLLSNLGYNAG
-1620 TAFIKRSDAN
+1620 TAFIKRSDTN

-1640 SVDEFLTINP
+1640 SFDEFLTINY
-1650 TSFSPLTFYLGNVTY
+1650 TSLSPLTFYLGNVTY

-1678 IFNTTVLNIA
+1678 IFNTTVLNIV

-1762 VYDLIIIDPL
+1762 VYDLIIIDPM

-1820 ATVKPEVVFNTT
+1820 ATVKSDVVFNTT

-1842 TLPGPHGTNNA
+1842 SLPGPHGTNNA
-1853 TPGNPGTSTGERTGD
+1853 TPGDPGTSTGERTGD

-1880 TTVTAPV
+1880 TTATAPV

-1893 VSKTVNGVETVN
+1893 VSKTVNGTETVN

-1927 LKIIDVMPNGLGI
+1927 LKIVDVIPNGLGI
-1940 NGGINGFTYTTTA
+1940 NGGINGFTYATTA
-1953 GVTVNQ
+1953 GVNVNQ

-1987 NYTVQVQNVNENY
+1987 NYTVLVQNVNGNY

-2011 YYNNQTGQGVNGG
+2011 YYNNKTGQGVNGG
-2024 SDTAT
+2024 SDIAT

-2039 TKTPSKTNLNVG
+2039 IKTPSKTNLNVG
-2051 EEFTYAINVTHT
+2051 EEFTYTINVTHT
-2063 PSSTSDAYNITITD
+2063 SSSTSDAYNITITD
-2077 VIPSGLHYVTGS
+2077 VIPSGLHYVAGS

-2094 GWILNV
+2094 GWLLNV
-2100 SGNTLIFTTSS
+2100 SGNTLIFTSSS

-2147 SLPAGGR
+2147 SLPIDGR

-2207 DTILASWFNMLIHPQ
+2207 DTILAQWFNMLIHPQ
-2222 YSVNSGSWA
+2222 YSVNSGSWVN
-2231 DILSNSFTIS
+2231 ILSNPFTIF

-2264 AGILNNT
+2264 VGILNNT

-2317 LIYTLTLTNSGP
+2317 LIYTLTLTNTGP
-2329 SVARDVILRDDTL
+2329 SVARNVILRDDSL

-2355 NGISWSGWTL
+2355 NGISWSGLAL

-2389 VMINSTVNAST
+2389 VMINGTVNAST

-2432 MATLNVTKTAPET
+2432 LATLNVTKTAPET
-2445 VIAGGSSPII
+2445 VIAGESSPII
-2455 YTITVT
+2455 YTITLT

-2481 TSQEYSLD
+2481 TSPEYSLD
-2489 NVNWFSWNNPFEYT
+2489 NVNWFSWNNLFEYI
-2503 FNWINASQT
+2503 FNRINASQT
-2512 VYLYL
+2512 VHLYL

-2522 SSALGLIKN
+2522 SSALGLINN
-2531 TVFVSSNATNLTG
+2531 TVVVSSNATNLTG

-2559 LNVTKTA
+2559 LNVTKSA
-2566 PESVVAGQSEPVV
+2566 PESVVAGQSGPVV
-2579 FIIVVT
+2579 FTIVVT
-2585 NFGPSDALNVK
+2585 NYGPSDALNVK
-2596 VTDSLDSRLTGQEY
+2596 VSDTLDPRLTNQEY
-2610 SLDGVSWSVWLAPYE
+2610 SLEGVNWSVWLAPYE
-2625 YVFGRLNATQTVY
+2625 YVFSRLNATQTLY
-2638 LYLRGL
+2638 LYLRGW
-2644 VPSNALGLI
+2644 VPSSALGLI
-2653 NNTVFVSSNATNLTG
+2653 NNTVVVSSNATNLTG
-2668 NLTDNTTTQINTTSV
+2668 NLTDNTTTKINTTSV
-2683 LNVSKTAPESV
+2683 LNVTKSAPESV

-2703 FTITVTNFGPS
+2703 FTVTVTNFGPS
-2714 DALNVKVND
+2714 DALNVKVSD
-2723 TLDPRLTSQEYSLD
+2723 TLDSRLTGQEYSLD
-2737 NLNWFSWNNPFEY
+2737 NVYWLAWNSPFEY
-2750 TFNQINALQTVYLY
+2750 VFSRLNTTQTVYLY
-2764 LRGWVSSSALGL
+2764 LRGWVPSSALGL
-2776 INNTVFVSSNE
+2776 INNTVVVSSNE

-2802 NTTSVLNV
+2802 NTTSALNV
-2810 SKTAPESVVAG
+2810 TKSAPESVVAG
-2821 QSEPVVFTIVVTNS
+2821 QSEPLVFTVTVTNF
-2835 GPSDALNVKVSDS
+2835 GPSDALNVKVSDT

-2863 SWLAWNS
+2863 SWSVWLA
-2870 PFEYVFSRVN
+2870 PYEYVFSRVN
-2880 ATQTVYLYL
+2880 ATQ
-2889 RGWVPSSALGLINN
+2889 
-2903 TVFVSSNATN
+2903 
-2913 LTGNLTDNTTTQI
+2913 
-2926 NTMSVLNVSK
+2926 
-2936 TAPESVVAGQSEPLV
+2936 
-2951 FTIVVT
+2951 
-2957 NFGPSDALNVKV
+2957 
-2969 SDSLDP
+2969 
-2975 RLTGQEYSLDGV
+2975 
-2987 NWSSWLAPYE
+2987 
-2997 YVFSRLNATGTVYL
+2997 TVYL

-3023 LINNTVFV
+3023 LINNTVIV
-3031 SSNTTNLTGNL
+3031 SSNATNLTGNL
-3042 TDNTTTVINTRAILN
+3042 TDNTTTGINTLAILN
-3057 ITKTSQTEGSD
+3057 ITKTSVTGGSD

-3081 IVITNEG
+3081 ILITNEG

-3099 YYTPYLL
+3099 YYTPDLL

-3119 TAYTNP
+3119 TAYSNP

-3156 LNNTAG
+3156 LNNTGG
-3162 TSSETDPD
+3162 TSSETDPE

-3178 NEIQTS
+3178 NDIQTS

-3198 LHETIDFTLIV
+3198 LHETIYFTLIV

-3223 DKLPEGLIYIGSTAN
+3223 DKLPAGLIYIGSIAN
-3238 YGSYDPAT
+3238 YGSYNSET
-3246 GIWTIGNLPTNTI
+3246 GIWTIGNLPANTI
-3259 AQLIIT
+3259 AQLILT

-3276 HAHVYTASYDPILDR
+3276 HAHVYTASYDPVLDQ

-3298 YVSEQPQ
+3298 YVREQPQ
-3305 PENNTVG
+3305 PENNTIG

-3319 LQSIVMALLLVLTGL
+3319 ISALIMALIILVTSL
-3334 SAVTFG
+3334 SAVTLR